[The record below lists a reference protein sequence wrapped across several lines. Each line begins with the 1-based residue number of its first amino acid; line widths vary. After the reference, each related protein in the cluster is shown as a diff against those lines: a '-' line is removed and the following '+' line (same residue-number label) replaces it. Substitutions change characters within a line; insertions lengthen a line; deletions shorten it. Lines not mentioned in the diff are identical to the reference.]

1 MTNPPADRSTVTDD
15 RTEQPLR
22 IALVSGPMVAIP
34 PPGYAGTERIV
45 AVLVEELVRR
55 GHDVTLIGPA
65 DSNVSSRLIPTIDR
79 ALWSSGMRG
88 DSTAYIQ
95 VAIER
100 AWAVCHEFDIIHSHL
115 DTLSFS
121 FARHCPTPVVHTLH
135 GRLDTPGL
143 PELLE
148 EFNEIP
154 LVAISASQRR
164 WFPDNN
170 WVGTVHHGLHLDA
183 APFGE
188 KAGEYLA
195 FVGRITREKGIA
207 DAIELARMTGMTLR
221 AAAKVHEVDEHE
233 LFDSLVAPAIEE
245 GIVEFEGELAP
256 GPRDELLAG
265 ALATV
270 MLGAWPEPF
279 GLVAIESMAS
289 GTPVIARRAG
299 ALPEIID
306 HGTTGFLVDDLSEAQ
321 LAVKEAAELDRRH
334 IRDSAVERFSVDRMV
349 DEYEAVYRQLARGER
364 PQGDAPNEGQRQ
376 DEPASRPA
384 EADAEATAP
393 R

>member
-1 MTNPPADRSTVTDD
+1 MEADMTKNRDERPVVTED
-15 RTEQPLR
+15 RTDQPLR

-34 PPGYAGTERIV
+34 PAGYAGTERIV
-45 AVLVEELVRR
+45 AVLVDELVRR
-55 GHDVTLIGPA
+55 GHDVTLIGPG
-65 DSNVSSRLIPTIDR
+65 DSKVPCRLISTIDH

-88 DSTAYIQ
+88 DSTTYIQ
-95 VAIER
+95 VTIER
-100 AWAVCHEFDIIHSHL
+100 AWSVSDEFDIIHSHL

-121 FARHCPTPVVHTLH
+121 LARHCPTPVLHTLH

-143 PELLE
+143 PELLD

-170 WVGTVHHGLHLDA
+170 WLATVHHGLPLES
-183 APFGE
+183 APFGQE
-188 KAGEYLA
+188 AGGYLA
-195 FVGRITREKGIA
+195 FVGRIIQEKGIA
-207 DAIELARMTGMTLR
+207 DAIELARMTGLTLR
-221 AAAKVHEVDEHE
+221 AAAKVHEEDEHK
-233 LFDSLVAPAIEE
+233 LFDAVVAPAVRE
-245 GIVEFEGELAP
+245 GVVEFEGELGR
-256 GPRDELLAG
+256 GPRDELMAG

-270 MLGAWPEPF
+270 MMGAWPEPF
-279 GLVAIESMAS
+279 GLVAIESMGS

-306 HGTTGFLVDDLSEAQ
+306 HGVTGFLVDDLSEAQ

-334 IRDSAVERFSVDRMV
+334 IRESAVERFSVARMV
-349 DEYEAVYRQLARGER
+349 DEYEAVYRQLAGGER
-364 PQGDAPNEGQRQ
+364 RPGERRP
-376 DEPASRPA
+376 DEPGSIPI
-384 EADAEATAP
+384 EADAEVQST

>member
-1 MTNPPADRSTVTDD
+1 MTKNRDERPVVTDD
-15 RTEQPLR
+15 RTDQPLR

-45 AVLVEELVRR
+45 GVLVEELVRR
-55 GHDVTLIGPA
+55 GHEVTLIGPG
-65 DSNVSSRLIPTIDR
+65 DSNVPSRLIPTIDR

-88 DSTAYIQ
+88 DSTPYIQ
-95 VAIER
+95 VSIER
-100 AWAVCHEFDIIHSHL
+100 VWSACNEFDIIHSNL

-121 FARHCPTPVVHTLH
+121 LARHCPTPVVHTLH

-143 PELLE
+143 PELLD
-148 EFNEIP
+148 EFREIP

-170 WVGTVHHGLHLDA
+170 WIATVHHGLDLEA
-183 APFGE
+183 APFGDE
-188 KAGEYLA
+188 AGEYLA
-195 FVGRITREKGIA
+195 FVGRITHEKGIA

-299 ALPEIID
+299 ALPEIIE

-334 IRDSAVERFSVDRMV
+334 IRESAVERFSVARMV
-349 DEYEAVYRQLARGER
+349 DEYEAVYRHLA
-364 PQGDAPNEGQRQ
+364 QGGDPPQ
-376 DEPASRPA
+376 DEPRSIPIDH
-384 EADAEATAP
+384 DAEVQST